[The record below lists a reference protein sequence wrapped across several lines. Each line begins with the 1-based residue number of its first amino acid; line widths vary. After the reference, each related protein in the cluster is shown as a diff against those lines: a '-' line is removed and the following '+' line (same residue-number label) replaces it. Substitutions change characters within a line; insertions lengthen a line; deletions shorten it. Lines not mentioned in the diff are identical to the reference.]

1 MFNTAS
7 TGVLCVAWGSL
18 ALSLTA
24 LAPMAHAA
32 DAEAQRRDS
41 VALDAVVVTADRKNS
56 FGADFVQAGAF
67 RDARVRDTPLTI
79 TILPRDLLDAQ
90 QARSVFDAVR
100 NTAGVSQAQINTVIY
115 SNLAIRG
122 IQVDNATNFR
132 LNGVLPIF
140 NFVDMPL
147 EDKDRVEVLKGAGG
161 LYYGFATPS
170 GIVNLVTKRPTNQS
184 LTALELFGNSRG
196 GIGGA
201 VDLSRPLGETAGL
214 RVNAGGSTLETGI
227 DRTSGHRYFASA
239 ALDWRPTDK
248 LTVELDG
255 QYIYKTITE
264 PTEFVLP
271 AAVGGVVNVPPLQA
285 SSKNLG
291 ADWMQAKGWEGNV
304 LAKARYDFSP
314 AWSASFSAGQSYMK
328 RDRAYSS
335 FSGYNLATGAGTL
348 GVAMTHGNDYRST
361 IYRAD
366 LAGAFQTGPIEHQLL
381 IGVSRN
387 IRDTNIPTAV
397 RYSFAQNLY
406 NPVDIPR
413 RPNPARIIANPSQVK
428 DTGAFIF
435 DRATYN
441 GWLQATIGYRKAD
454 YSDVSRTTAYK
465 AKPDALSYGLMVK
478 PARWA
483 SVYGNYIEGLESGGT
498 AQQIAANA
506 GETLPAALSK
516 QKEFGVK
523 IEPVAGFLLTAAHFD
538 IDRASSYINSANYF
552 VQDGRANYKGFEVS
566 ASGEVTRDLSI
577 SLSAVSLDAKQVSG
591 AATVVGKRIE
601 NTAKTSGSA
610 FVEYK
615 IRAIDGLKV
624 SGGLFYVGARAVN
637 ALNQAF
643 VPGYTTLDLGASYRT
658 DVAGQP
664 TTFRVYG
671 ENVTGKRYWAAT
683 GSSLAAQGAPSSV
696 KFSVSTAF

>member
-1 MFNTAS
+1 LALAS
-7 TGVLCVAWGSL
+7 SAL
-18 ALSLTA
+18 ALSLSA
-24 LAPMAHAA
+24 LASSAHAA
-32 DAEAQRRDS
+32 DNADQRDS
-41 VALDAVVVTADRKNS
+41 VALDAVVVTADRKDS

-67 RDARVRDTPLTI
+67 RDARVRDTPLTV

-170 GIVNLVTKRPTNQS
+170 GIVNLVTKRPTATP
-184 LTALELFGNSRG
+184 LTTLDLFGNSRG
-196 GIGGA
+196 GVGGA
-201 VDLSRPLGETAGL
+201 IDLSRPLGDTVGL
-214 RVNAGGSTLETGI
+214 RINAGGSTIETGI
-227 DRTSGHRYFASA
+227 DRTSGHRYFVST
-239 ALDWRPTDK
+239 ALDWRPTAK

-255 QYIYKTITE
+255 QYIFKTVTE

-271 AAVGGVVNVPPLQA
+271 AAVGGVISVPPLQA

-291 ADWMQAKGWEGNV
+291 ADWMQAKGWETNV

-314 AWSASFSAGQSYMK
+314 AWSASFSVGQSYMK

-335 FSGYNLATGAGTL
+335 FSGYNLTTGAGTL

-366 LAGAFQTGPIEHQLL
+366 LAGAVQTGPIEHQLL
-381 IGVSRN
+381 IGVSQN

-406 NPVDIPR
+406 DPVVIPE
-413 RPNPARIIANPSQVK
+413 RPNPARIIANPSRVK
-428 DTGAFIF
+428 DTGAFIY

-454 YSDVSRTTAYK
+454 YSDVSRTSAYK
-465 AKPDALSYGLMVK
+465 AKPGAWSYGLMIK
-478 PARWA
+478 PAKWA
-483 SVYGNYIEGLESGGT
+483 SLYGNYIEGLESGGT
-498 AQQIAANA
+498 AQQIAVNA
-506 GETLPAALSK
+506 GQTLPAALSK

-552 VQDGRANYKGFEVS
+552 VQDGRANYKGFEFS
-566 ASGEVTRDLSI
+566 ASGEVTRDLSV
-577 SLSAVSLDAKQVSG
+577 SLSAVSLDAKQISG
-591 AATVVGKRIE
+591 AASVVGKRIE
-601 NTAKTSGSA
+601 NTAKTSGSIFA
-610 FVEYK
+610 EYK
-615 IRAIDGLKV
+615 IRAVKGLKV
-624 SGGLFYVGARAVN
+624 SGGLFHVGSRAVN

-643 VPGYTTLDLGASYRT
+643 VPGYTTLDLGASYQAAI
-658 DVAGQP
+658 AGRP

-683 GSSLAAQGAPSSV
+683 GSSLAAQGAPSAV
-696 KFSVSTAF
+696 KLSVSTAF